1 MPLMTF
7 CKHPGCRRSVP
18 RGVDFCG
25 QHKSDAEKHAAAAR
39 KAREARRTAFK
50 GSSAKRGYGYRWQ
63 KLRNRFIAQHPFC
76 EQCMKQGRLT
86 IATDIDHIKPHRSFS
101 LMRKTCKPSATLVT
115 RERRLLRMEALGMRG
130 RNDSAGNA
138 AVHPIHGQS
147 RPHGDGGMDRHA
159 RQWLYSFHRR
169 A

>member
-25 QHKSDAEKHAAAAR
+25 HHKSDAEKHAAAAR

-86 IATDIDHIKPHRSFS
+86 IATDIDHIKPHRGDPILLFDEENLQALCHACHS
-101 LMRKTCKPSATLVT
+101 RKTAS
-115 RERRLLRMEALGMRG
+115 E
-130 RNDSAGNA
+130 
-138 AVHPIHGQS
+138 
-147 RPHGDGGMDRHA
+147 DGGFGNERKE
-159 RQWLYSFHRR
+159 
-169 A
+169 

>member
-50 GSSAKRGYGYRWQ
+50 GASAKRWYGYRWQ

-86 IATDIDHIKPHRSFS
+86 IATDIDHIKPHRGDPILLFDEENLQALCHACHSP
-101 LMRKTCKPSATLVT
+101 KPAT
-115 RERRLLRMEALGMRG
+115 R
-130 RNDSAGNA
+130 
-138 AVHPIHGQS
+138 
-147 RPHGDGGMDRHA
+147 
-159 RQWLYSFHRR
+159 
-169 A
+169 

>member
-7 CKHPGCRRSVP
+7 CKHPGCRRPVP

-76 EQCMKQGRLT
+76 EQCMKGASHLQRMSITLSR
-86 IATDIDHIKPHRSFS
+86 IAGIRSFS
-101 LMRKTCKPSATLVT
+101 TTKRTCRACAMLAILERLPLKT
-115 RERRLLRMEALGMRG
+115 
-130 RNDSAGNA
+130 AGLAINGIKSLDA
-138 AVHPIHGQS
+138 GQN
-147 RPHGDGGMDRHA
+147 
-159 RQWLYSFHRR
+159 
-169 A
+169 

>member
-7 CKHPGCRRSVP
+7 CKHPGCRRPVP

-86 IATDIDHIKPHRSFS
+86 IATDIDHIKPHRGDPILLFDEENLQALCHACHS
-101 LMRKTCKPSATLVT
+101 RKTAS
-115 RERRLLRMEALGMRG
+115 E
-130 RNDSAGNA
+130 
-138 AVHPIHGQS
+138 
-147 RPHGDGGMDRHA
+147 DGGFGNERKE
-159 RQWLYSFHRR
+159 
-169 A
+169 